1 MTKYK
6 PPRTHLFLK
15 MVPANA
21 NPSSEAQRRVEEALR
36 KLARLIGRRIAR
48 EEIAMRT
55 AEKAN
60 GETNGETE
68 P

>member
-6 PPRTHLFLK
+6 PPRTHLILE

-36 KLARLIGRRIAR
+36 KLARLIGRQMAR

-60 GETNGETE
+60 GGAK